1 MRKNFN
7 KILIIQ
13 TAFIGDA
20 ILATALIEKLK
31 SFYPTTKIDV
41 LVRKGN
47 ESIFN
52 TNPNVGRVLMWN
64 KAKKKYR
71 SLFTVIRKVRR
82 RKYDIVV
89 NVQRFFSTGLITT
102 MSSAPIKADLRKSIV
117 IFLSKQS

>member
-52 TNPNVGRVLMWN
+52 TN
-64 KAKKKYR
+64 
-71 SLFTVIRKVRR
+71 
-82 RKYDIVV
+82 
-89 NVQRFFSTGLITT
+89 
-102 MSSAPIKADLRKSIV
+102 
-117 IFLSKQS
+117 